1 MRKKSH
7 ISLARYIVS
16 SIDRQDLLKHKK
28 AFYLGNI
35 LPDCKP
41 TFLITKHEFGSTFD
55 KLKQDMQR
63 LTLASDINL
72 NNGRAYFRDLG
83 QVIHYIADY
92 FTFPHNVN
100 YNGSLRD
107 HCIYEKHLKIG
118 LREYIKSGEAQ
129 KNIEKMIRFDSL
141 EALFQFITEAHE
153 EYLRFKRSVQEDC
166 RYIVNLAYQVVGAI
180 INLFEK
186 EIVIKKYHCVA

>member
-1 MRKKSH
+1 
-7 ISLARYIVS
+7 
-16 SIDRQDLLKHKK
+16 
-28 AFYLGNI
+28 
-35 LPDCKP
+35 
-41 TFLITKHEFGSTFD
+41 
-55 KLKQDMQR
+55 
-63 LTLASDINL
+63 
-72 NNGRAYFRDLG
+72 
-83 QVIHYIADY
+83 HYIADY

-107 HCIYEKHLKIG
+107 NCIYEKHLKIG